1 VLPTVTVAASDANAS
16 RVGPDNGAFTIA
28 RTGSTTS
35 SLTVNGSFSGTA
47 VNGTDYNALNTSV
60 TIPAG
65 AATVT
70 LTVIPK
76 PSTTRVDAKTATLS
90 LVANSAYTVG
100 PSSNASVTIAGNSVP
115 SSLKLSGKNA
125 TISWSSVA
133 GKIYR
138 VAYKANLTDDQ
149 WIDLSAYITASGAST
164 SWTDQ
169 DGGRSNQRY
178 YTVYVTN

>member
-1 VLPTVTVAASDANAS
+1 
-16 RVGPDNGAFTIA
+16 
-28 RTGSTTS
+28 
-35 SLTVNGSFSGTA
+35 VNGSLSGTA

-149 WIDLSAYITASGAST
+149 WIDLSGYITASGVST